1 MLSPNFAPLTPIVCF
16 IACTLAVCLIG
27 CGGDKQQPADTL
39 KTPGRFAIFATC
51 DTQGWIE
58 PCGCASGQSG
68 GLSRRATLIDD
79 LAGDDERLLVSVGGA
94 ALGNQPYDVEKFK
107 AIIDGEEEMGYL
119 IHNIGASELNLDLPE
134 TDGLTFLST
143 NLSTPPPNIKSSVH
157 VRKGA
162 ARILVLGVVSPKLA
176 PKNSR
181 WEIQSPERSI
191 LNAIDQLSLAPDCV
205 VVLAYMDQDELKELA
220 SNVPEVDVII
230 GGKTGQSIAPTKY
243 GRTLLTAV
251 ANKGKFVARVQG
263 ETAGKFTSVKADLHE
278 VSSKYDED
286 SVQQANLVSF
296 RDRLAELD
304 FPASKTSF
312 VPAASDDG
320 NQFAGSESCQ
330 DCHES
335 DTEIWKDTPHAHAWH
350 TLEEVGAHVDSSCQ
364 RCHTIGFGG
373 NGGFVNRKTT
383 MNRIDVGCESCHG
396 PSSKHVADETV
407 KTPWLA
413 ADSCL
418 VCHDH
423 ENSPHFEYDSYWS
436 QVEHGNRETSD
447 GAE

>member
-1 MLSPNFAPLTPIVCF
+1 MRTLAPLNLIRLPPTTCF
-16 IACTLAVCLIG
+16 SACTLVVCLVG
-27 CGGDKQQPADTL
+27 CGGNNQEF
-39 KTPGRFAIFATC
+39 KTDEANTKSNFVIFATC

-68 GLSRRATLIDD
+68 GLSRRATLIDS

-107 AIIDGEEEMGYL
+107 AIIDGEDSMGYL
-119 IHNIGASELNLDLPE
+119 VHNIGGSELGLELPS
-134 TDGLTFLST
+134 TDGLTFVST
-143 NLSTPPPNIKSSVH
+143 NLSNPPAQVKPFVN
-157 VRKGA
+157 VRRGGT
-162 ARILVLGVVSPKLA
+162 RILVLGVVSPTLV
-176 PKNSR
+176 SDQSSLQV
-181 WEIQSPERSI
+181 QSPERSI
-191 LNAIDQLSLAPDCV
+191 LRAISEQSPAPECV
-205 VVLAYMDQDELKELA
+205 VVLAYMNEEELKQLA

-230 GGKTGQSIAPTKY
+230 GGKTRQSIAPTKH

-251 ANKGKFVARVQG
+251 GNKGKFVARVKG
-263 ETAGKFTSVKADLHE
+263 KTASRFSIDLEADLHE
-278 VSSKYDED
+278 VSSEYEENAI
-286 SVQQANLVSF
+286 QQANLKSF
-296 RDRLAELD
+296 RNRLAGLD
-304 FPASKTSF
+304 FSASQTSF
-312 VPAASDDG
+312 VMTATDSDD
-320 NQFAGSESCQ
+320 QFVGSEACK

-335 DTEIWKDTPHAHAWH
+335 DTEIWENTTHSHAWQ

-396 PSSKHVADETV
+396 PSSKHVTDESV

-418 VCHDH
+418 TCHDH
-423 ENSPHFEYDSYWS
+423 ENSPHFQYDSYWK
-436 QVEHGNRETSD
+436 QVEHGE
-447 GAE
+447 GGQ